1 MLPPD
6 PNPAPGGSGGFSPG
20 LDTIPGLVGIDH
32 IGLAVSDLDQA
43 ITFHTETLG
52 LQLIHRE
59 VNLDQQ
65 VTEAMLVAGPAD
77 RPHTQVQLLAPLT
90 GVAGPPDSSVQRF
103 LDRRGPGLH
112 HLAYRVSD
120 VMFASS
126 VWQRRGLR
134 LLYDAPR
141 AGTRGSLINFVHPGD
156 AGGIL
161 IELVQVLRS

>member
-1 MLPPD
+1 MLAPE
-6 PNPAPGGSGGFSPG
+6 PAALPG
-20 LDTIPGLVGIDH
+20 LLGIDH

-43 ITFHTETLG
+43 IVLHTGTFG
-52 LQLIHRE
+52 LHLIHRE

-65 VTEAMLVAGPAD
+65 VAEAMLVAGPTEQ
-77 RPHTQVQLLAPLT
+77 PTTQIQLLAPLP
-90 GVAGPPDSSVQRF
+90 AGAGRPASSLQRF

-120 VMFASS
+120 VVFVSS
-126 VWQRRGLR
+126 DWQRHGLR

-141 AGTRGSLINFVHPGD
+141 AGTRGSLINFVHPRD

-161 IELVQVLRS
+161 IELVQLADS

>member
-1 MLPPD
+1 MSLLVGSGAPYRCLVLPPD
-6 PNPAPGGSGGFSPG
+6 PATVPG
-20 LDTIPGLVGIDH
+20 LLDIDH

-43 ITFHTETLG
+43 ITLHTEALG
-52 LQLIHRE
+52 LHLLHRE

-77 RPHTQVQLLAPLT
+77 RPATQVQLLAPLP
-90 GVAGPPDSSVQRF
+90 GSAGRPASSLQRF

-120 VMFASS
+120 VVFASS
-126 VWQRRGLR
+126 ILQRHGLR

-141 AGTRGSLINFVHPGD
+141 AGTRGSLINFVHPRDG
-156 AGGIL
+156 GGIL
-161 IELVQVLRS
+161 IELVQVAES

>member
-6 PNPAPGGSGGFSPG
+6 PAALPG
-20 LDTIPGLVGIDH
+20 LLGIDH

-43 ITFHTETLG
+43 IALHTGAFG
-52 LQLIHRE
+52 LHLIHRE
-59 VNLDQQ
+59 VNHDQQ
-65 VTEAMLVAGPAD
+65 VAEAMLVAGPTEQ
-77 RPHTQVQLLAPLT
+77 PTTQIQLLAPLP
-90 GVAGPPDSSVQRF
+90 AGAGRPASSLQRF

-120 VMFASS
+120 VVFVSS
-126 VWQRRGLR
+126 DWQRHGLR

-141 AGTRGSLINFVHPGD
+141 AGTRGSLINFVHPRD

-161 IELVQVLRS
+161 IELVQLAES